1 MYNINKVLL
10 LILTL
15 ILFQNKA
22 YSEII
27 IRFSHVVSTDSP
39 KGVAIENFKTEL
51 EKISQG
57 KIKVLIYPNGTL
69 FDDIP
74 VIDALKKNIVQ
85 MAAPS
90 FSKFSGKISDFQV
103 FDIPFLFNNIEELH
117 KFYNS
122 KAIDIL
128 HKQAEDY
135 GIKILDFWDN
145 DFKHITCSKKLIKKP
160 EDLKGLKVRTMGSN
174 ILNTQFK
181 LTGATPYTYPFS
193 NLKHIL
199 EEGLIDCQENTF
211 NNIYSQKLYL
221 NQKYLTISAHGYL
234 GYAVVISQKFWNSLS
249 NEDKSKILDALR
261 KTTEFEKELAQ
272 KKNHTD
278 YFRLTNNKNITV
290 YKLSPEEKEYW
301 KSFYK
306 KQKVSFTKFLSAEM
320 IRELENMGLY

>member
-1 MYNINKVLL
+1 MLKNKI
-10 LILTL
+10 LIIIYIFFVFTTYS
-15 ILFQNKA
+15 
-22 YSEII
+22 YSETI

-39 KGVAIENFKTEL
+39 KGIAIERFKTEL
-51 EKISQG
+51 EKISSG

-117 KFYNS
+117 KFYRS
-122 KAIDIL
+122 KAVEIL
-128 HKQAEDY
+128 HREAEEY

-145 DFKHITCSKKLIKKP
+145 DFKHITCRNRLIKKP
-160 EDLKGLKVRTMGSN
+160 EDLKGLKVRTMGSD

-221 NQKYLTISAHGYL
+221 NQRYLTISAHGYL
-234 GYAVVISQKFWNSLS
+234 GYAVVISKKFWSSLIDIERS
-249 NEDKSKILDALR
+249 HILEALK
-261 KTTEFEKELAQ
+261 KTTEFEKNLAQ

-278 YFRLTNNKNITV
+278 YFRLTNNKNIKV

-306 KQKVSFTKFLSAEM
+306 KHKTDFTKFLSAEM
-320 IRELENMGLY
+320 IKELENMGLY